1 MTVSATRLVRGQ
13 PLSPPQS
20 TNGEC
25 APESHQDPCP
35 IIPPYYSPGNT
46 FDAAGLH
53 GNRMGGDGA
62 YEGPTPPQSMS
73 YDSSSSSSQYA
84 PTGDYAQPV
93 PLQHPVNTPPPTL
106 DEGLM
111 ISNTSDPTSLRWRS
125 PSVQRSAR
133 AKTKGP
139 RDSRARRRH
148 MAKERPDLPGPLSE
162 LTKHMTHIP
171 VKDMG
176 AWVHR
181 PIETRRQEVTKKNG
195 KVARPM
201 NSFMLYRSAY
211 AERTKQWISQN
222 NHQEVSAAA
231 GISWKMEPPEIREK
245 YEMLANIEKKNHIK
259 AHPGYRFSPSKDKKK
274 RPASSD
280 GRRNPGQAQNTPESS
295 PDLGHHIRDLSYSE
309 IEGGWESRGSTP
321 FSFIDQGYLGSSW
334 QTSNPGRSVPGLMP
348 SPEPTPYIQQTTIH
362 QNLMGAHVEDVRFER
377 VDLQDMQYTSSTA
390 LAGLPGA
397 AHHDL
402 LQPQSSAPGRT
413 DSQLDP
419 QLLSF
424 QSDAGSTSGGNQVYG
439 SSHYPVW
446 QETSATNSYLP
457 VATSLPPSTMSYPVE
472 STYTTGMQTL
482 VDSRDAW
489 DASQETSLEAS
500 VGEFD
505 HWLNHQA
512 SGY

>member
-1 MTVSATRLVRGQ
+1 MTVSAPRLIHGQ

-20 TNGEC
+20 TSGEP
-25 APESHQDPCP
+25 APEAHQDPCS
-35 IIPPYYSPGNT
+35 IIQPYYSPGDA
-46 FDAAGLH
+46 FGAAGLH
-53 GNRMGGDGA
+53 GNH
-62 YEGPTPPQSMS
+62 EGPTPQSMS
-73 YDSSSSSSQYA
+73 YDSSSSSQYVS
-84 PTGDYAQPV
+84 TGDYAQPV
-93 PLQHPVNTPPPTL
+93 PLQHSIAAHGLQVNTPPPTL
-106 DEGLM
+106 DDG
-111 ISNTSDPTSLRWRS
+111 IIPGGADAASLRWRS
-125 PSVQRSAR
+125 PSIRRSAR
-133 AKTKGP
+133 GKAKGS

-148 MAKERPDLPGPLSE
+148 MAKDRPDLPGPLSE
-162 LTKHMTHIP
+162 LTKNMTHIP

-181 PIETRRQEVTKKNG
+181 PIEVRRQEVIKKNG
-195 KVARPM
+195 KVGRPM

-231 GISWKMEPPEIREK
+231 GISWKMEPSEIREK
-245 YEMLANIEKKNHIK
+245 YEMLANIEKKNHVK

-274 RPASSD
+274 RPTSAD
-280 GRRNPGQAQNTPESS
+280 GRPNPNEARDSPESS

-309 IEGGWESRGSTP
+309 FESGWESRGSTP

-334 QTSNPGRSVPGLMP
+334 PTNPGRSVPGLMP

-377 VDLQDMQYTSSTA
+377 VDLQDMQYTSTTA

-402 LQPQSSAPGRT
+402 LQPPTSAPGRP
-413 DSQLDP
+413 DGQLDP
-419 QLLSF
+419 QLLSLS
-424 QSDAGSTSGGNQVYG
+424 SDAGSTAASSQVY
-439 SSHYPVW
+439 SNSHYPVW
-446 QETSATNSYLP
+446 QEASSANSYLP
-457 VATSLPPSTMSYPVE
+457 VATSLPPSTVSYPVE
-472 STYTTGMQTL
+472 PTYQAGMQAL
-482 VDSRDAW
+482 VDDRDAW
-489 DASQETSLEAS
+489 GSSQETGLDAS